1 MAKRVRP
8 RAGLNDRKAARS
20 VSPVTQPGQQTRGVA
35 PAPGLHIPTPAP
47 PAAEAVGLFERGMQA
62 LQQHAFAQAAE
73 QFRSLLDNF
82 PAERGLRDRSQVYL
96 SLCERELKRQ
106 PAAPRTVEERL
117 TAATAALNDGD
128 DETAERLARSVLDDV
143 KGQDLALYLLAAVE
157 ARRGA
162 SENAL
167 EWLARAIDASPE
179 IRAQAR
185 HDADF
190 EELRG
195 LDAFRQLIELPANHA
210 GANGRRPRARG
221 RPDR

>member
-8 RAGLNDRKAARS
+8 RAGLNDRKPSGSAVSAQAGQSARA
-20 VSPVTQPGQQTRGVA
+20 TA
-35 PAPGLHIPTPAP
+35 PAHAQVSALPAP
-47 PAAEAVGLFERGMQA
+47 SADAVAVFERGMQA
-62 LQQHAFAQAAE
+62 LQRHAFAQAAE
-73 QFRSLLDNF
+73 QFRSLLDMF
-82 PAERGLRDRSQVYL
+82 PGERGLRDRSQVYL
-96 SLCERELKRQ
+96 CLCDRELKRQ

-128 DETAERLARSVLDDV
+128 DKTAERLARSVLDDV
-143 KGQDLALYLLAAVE
+143 SGQELALYLLAAVE
-157 ARRGA
+157 ARRGS

-195 LDAFRQLIELPANHA
+195 LDAFRQLIDMPANL
-210 GANGRRPRARG
+210 ANARRSRARG
-221 RPDR
+221 RAER